1 MQSISGNAEH
11 GRSESSS
18 AVGSAMTCQ
27 QLIGALSG
35 QLSALSGVIQK
46 LTDEQYAGAAGA
58 SASSVSSSIGSH
70 VRHSLDHVAAVA
82 CGSDCLDYDTR
93 QRGTDVERSRSSA
106 RKRIDELNAELSKLS
121 SADAARV
128 VRFAAVIDVDG
139 PRVELES
146 TLGRELAFV
155 ISHTVH
161 HHAMITAAA
170 KLAGVALPERFGWAP
185 STIRAAE
192 RTACAR

>member
-1 MQSISGNAEH
+1 MN
-11 GRSESSS
+11 
-18 AVGSAMTCQ
+18 CQ

-46 LTDEQYAGAAGA
+46 MTDEQYGGVAGGIATA
-58 SASSVSSSIGSH
+58 STSTSIGSH
-70 VRHSLDHVAAVA
+70 VRHCLDHVAAVA
-82 CGSDCLDYDTR
+82 CGSDRLDYDTR
-93 QRGTDVERSRSSA
+93 QRGTDVERSRTSA
-106 RKRIDELNAELSKLS
+106 RERIDELTVELSKLS
-121 SADAARV
+121 GADAARV
-128 VRFAAVIDVDG
+128 VRIAAVVDVDG
-139 PRVELES
+139 PVVELES

-170 KLAGVALPERFGWAP
+170 KLAGVVLPERFGWAP

-192 RTACAR
+192 RPACAR

>member
-1 MQSISGNAEH
+1 MS
-11 GRSESSS
+11 
-18 AVGSAMTCQ
+18 CQ

-58 SASSVSSSIGSH
+58 SASSASSIGSH

-82 CGSDCLDYDTR
+82 CGSDRLDYDTR
-93 QRGTDVERSRSSA
+93 QRGTDVERSRTSA
-106 RKRIDELNAELSKLS
+106 RMRIDELNAELSKLS
-121 SADAARV
+121 SADAGRV
-128 VRFAAVIDVDG
+128 VRIAAVVDLDG
-139 PRVELES
+139 PMVELQS

-170 KLAGVALPERFGWAP
+170 KLAGVMLPERFGLAP

>member
-1 MQSISGNAEH
+1 MQSTSDHADQDRSRSG
-11 GRSESSS
+11 STESS
-18 AVGSAMTCQ
+18 AMSCQ

-58 SASSVSSSIGSH
+58 SASSASSIGSH

-82 CGSDCLDYDTR
+82 CGSDRLDYDTR
-93 QRGTDVERSRSSA
+93 QRGTDVERSRTSA
-106 RKRIDELNAELSKLS
+106 RMRIDELTAELSKLI
-121 SADAARV
+121 SADAGRV
-128 VRFAAVIDVDG
+128 VRIAAVVDVDG
-139 PRVELES
+139 PMVELQS

-170 KLAGVALPERFGWAP
+170 KLAGVMLPERFGLAP

>member
-1 MQSISGNAEH
+1 
-11 GRSESSS
+11 
-18 AVGSAMTCQ
+18 MTCQ
-27 QLIGALSG
+27 QLIAALSG

-46 LTDEQYAGAAGA
+46 LTDEQYSGVAGA
-58 SASSVSSSIGSH
+58 SASSTSSSSSSIGSH

-93 QRGTDVERSRSSA
+93 QRGTDVERSRTSA
-106 RKRIDELNAELSKLS
+106 RMRIDELNAELSKLS
-121 SADAARV
+121 GADAARV
-128 VRFAAVIDVDG
+128 VRIAAVVDVDG
-139 PRVELES
+139 PIVELES

-161 HHAMITAAA
+161 HHAMITTAA
-170 KLAGVALPERFGWAP
+170 KLAGVVLPERFGWAP